1 VQLSRL
7 VLDGPPRINGRP
19 VEVRFDPHIALIR
32 DDGHEVERIREALEA
47 LFQGSTDFGR
57 AYLRIDGLEIDVDH
71 ELAEHLADH
80 IGSRRRMLATGFAA
94 RPDPDGGRQPPVGPI
109 ALRSA
114 LEMLDRTGGGLDRAT
129 VEGALR
135 AVLAG
140 RRVLR
145 TAADM
150 AVVEATGRQAEARA
164 ALAEVEE
171 WRASVE
177 PVHKRSVEARNRARR
192 RLTGPLGYRRYA
204 RAKAEEL
211 ELLEAGDFA
220 SYEEFDEYAGEAEA
234 RHRHELEAAD
244 AAVAEAEA
252 VREALDDGGS
262 GLPESDLL
270 TVEEFV
276 LRLRLRQFGAGGEL
290 PGADRHSLHNALG
303 VLMDLEHGVRHVNAD
318 QLLDRATDT
327 LARIETERLRTAL
340 RREASAHAE
349 PLPAVGT
356 LPLVL
361 DAPFA
366 DVDPVAAELALPSLD
381 PYVGLVQ
388 LVVLRPD
395 PVLIRWASTH
405 GLRPGPPAGPP
416 VDRRRARPERRS

>member
-1 VQLSRL
+1 MQLSRL
-7 VLDGPPRINGRP
+7 VLDGRQQANGGP

-32 DDGHEVERIREALEA
+32 DDSHDVDRIREALEA

-57 AYLRIDGLEIDVDH
+57 AFLRIDGLEIGVDP
-71 ELAEHLADH
+71 ELAGHLADH
-80 IGSRRRMLATGFAA
+80 IGTRGRMLATGFAG
-94 RPDPDGGRQPPVGPI
+94 RPDPGGDRPVPVGPI

-114 LEMLDRTGGGLDRAT
+114 LEMLDRTSVGVDRAA
-129 VEGALR
+129 VEAALR
-135 AVLAG
+135 AVLAE

-150 AVVEATGRQAEARA
+150 AVAEATGRQAEARA
-164 ALAEVEE
+164 ALDELEE

-177 PVHKRSVEARNRARR
+177 PVHERSVEARDRARR
-192 RLTGPLGYRRYA
+192 RLTRPLGYRRYA
-204 RAKAEEL
+204 KVKAEEL
-211 ELLEAGDFA
+211 ELLEGGDFA
-220 SYEEFDEYAGEAEA
+220 SYEEFDGYAREAEA
-234 RHRHELEAAD
+234 LHRHELEAAD
-244 AAVAEAEA
+244 EAVAEAVA
-252 VREALDDGGS
+252 VRDALDDGGS

-290 PGADRHSLHNALG
+290 PGPDRHSLHNALG

-318 QLLDRATDT
+318 QLLDRATAT
-327 LARIETERLRTAL
+327 LTWIETERLRTAL

-349 PLPAVGT
+349 SLPAVGT

-366 DVDPVAAELALPSLD
+366 DVDPGAAELALPSLD

-395 PVLIRWASTH
+395 QALIRWASTH
-405 GLRPGPPAGPP
+405 GLHPGPPAGPP